1 VSAIDATSP
10 QFGQLKSA
18 LKTTWMAGD
27 FGEIAKFAA
36 KEAENFVERLRIRP
50 GLRVLDVACGTGNTA
65 IPAARAGAEVV
76 GVDIAPNL
84 LEQARQRAAAEKL
97 AVRFEEG
104 DAEALSYP
112 DSSFDVVI
120 TMFGAMFAPRPDR
133 VAAELL
139 RVSKPGGMIAMAN
152 WTAEG
157 FVGKSFRMTA
167 QLVPP
172 PPGIPAPVLW
182 GDEKVVRERFA
193 NGVSELRAERR
204 AVRFEYPFPPAK
216 VVELFRE
223 YFGPTKMAFSRLD
236 ENGQKQ
242 LASQMESLW
251 REHNLS
257 SDETTHVEAEYLEVK
272 AVRA

>member
-1 VSAIDATSP
+1 MDVASP

-18 LKTTWMAGD
+18 LKATWMAGD

-36 KEAENFVERLRIRP
+36 KEAEAFVGRLRIRP

-84 LEQARQRAAAEKL
+84 LEQARRRAAAEKL
-97 AVRFEEG
+97 AVQFEEG
-104 DAEALSYP
+104 DAEAVSYP
-112 DSSFDVVI
+112 DSAFDIVI
-120 TMFGAMFAPRPDR
+120 TMFGAMFAPRPDQ

-139 RVSKPGGMIAMAN
+139 RVSKPGGTIAMAN
-152 WTAEG
+152 WTPEG

-182 GDEKVVRERFA
+182 GDEKVVRERFGS
-193 NGVSELRAERR
+193 GVSELRAERR
-204 AVRFEYPFPPAK
+204 VVRFQYPFPPDE

-236 ENGQKQ
+236 ESGQKQ
-242 LASQMESLW
+242 LAAQMESLW
-251 REHNLS
+251 REHNLAG
-257 SDETTHVEAEYLEVK
+257 DGMTEVEAEYLEVK
-272 AVRA
+272 AVHA

>member
-1 VSAIDATSP
+1 MDAAPP
-10 QFGQLKSA
+10 QLAQLKSA

-27 FGEIAKFAA
+27 FGEIAKFSVH
-36 KEAENFVERLRIRP
+36 EAEAFAGRLRIQP

-65 IPAARAGAEVV
+65 IPAARAGARVV
-76 GVDIAPNL
+76 GVDIAPNS
-84 LEQARQRAAAEKL
+84 LEQARQRAAAEGLK
-97 AVRFEEG
+97 VDFEEG
-104 DAEALSYP
+104 DAEALRFP
-112 DSSFDVVI
+112 DSAFDVVI
-120 TMFGAMFAPRPDR
+120 TMFGAMFAPRPER

-139 RVSKPGGMIAMAN
+139 RVVKPGGTIAMAN
-152 WTAEG
+152 WTPEG
-157 FVGKSFRMTA
+157 FVGKSFRTTS

-172 PPGIPAPVLW
+172 PPGIPPPVLW

-193 NGVSELRAERR
+193 ERVSELTLKRR
-204 AVRFEYPFPPAK
+204 CVRLEYPFPPEK

-236 ENGQKQ
+236 ESGQKR
-242 LASQMESLW
+242 LAAETESLW

-257 SDETTHVEAEYLEVK
+257 RDGMTHVEAEYLEVK

>member
-1 VSAIDATSP
+1 MDAVSP
-10 QFGQLKSA
+10 QLDRLKST

-36 KEAENFVERLRIRP
+36 NEAETFVGRLRIRP
-50 GLRVLDVACGTGNTA
+50 GFKVLDVACGTGNTA

-84 LEQARQRAAAEKL
+84 LDQARKRAAAERL
-97 AVRFEEG
+97 AVQFEEG
-104 DAEALSYP
+104 DAEALPYP
-112 DSSFDVVI
+112 DAAFDIVI

-139 RVSKPGGMIAMAN
+139 RVSKPGGIIAMAN

-157 FVGKSFRMTA
+157 FVGKSFRATA

-182 GDEKVVRERFA
+182 GDEKVVRERFGNA
-193 NGVSELRAERR
+193 VSELSTERR
-204 AVRFEYPFPPAK
+204 AARFLYPFPPEK

-236 ENGQKQ
+236 ASGQKQ
-242 LASQMESLW
+242 LAAQMVSLW
-251 REHNLS
+251 REHNLL
-257 SDETTHVEAEYLEVK
+257 SDGTTHVEAEYLEVK

>member
-1 VSAIDATSP
+1 METASP
-10 QFGQLKSA
+10 QIAQLKSA
-18 LKTTWMAGD
+18 QKASWMAGD

-36 KEAENFVERLRIRP
+36 HEAETFVGRLRIQP
-50 GLRVLDVACGTGNTA
+50 GLKVLDVACGTGNTA
-65 IPAARAGAEVV
+65 IPAARAGAVVV

-84 LEQARQRAAAEKL
+84 LEQARKRATAEKL
-97 AVRFEEG
+97 SIQFEEG
-104 DAEALSYP
+104 DAEALPYP
-112 DSSFDVVI
+112 DSGFDIVI

-139 RVSKPGGMIAMAN
+139 RVSKPGGTIVMAN

-157 FVGKSFRMTA
+157 FVGKSFRTTS
-167 QLVPP
+167 QWVPP
-172 PPGIPAPVLW
+172 PPGVPAPVLW
-182 GDEKVVRERFA
+182 GDEKVVRERFGNA
-193 NGVSELRAERR
+193 VSELRAERR

-236 ENGQKQ
+236 ESGKKQ
-242 LASQMESLW
+242 LAAQLESLW

-257 SDETTHVEAEYLEVK
+257 REGTTHVEAEYLEVK
-272 AVRA
+272 AIRA